1 MNLRSIFDS
10 PGQSLLRF
18 PIDRAR
24 LICVRGAW
32 PSIFCLLVARFLLV
46 AVLLSTTEISNP
58 SGLPSLEIKDF
69 IERERAFDSRE
80 KLPELFELK
89 SLPDLLNSRFQT
101 RKKPF
106 TKTQAFKFNP

>member
-1 MNLRSIFDS
+1 M
-10 PGQSLLRF
+10 
-18 PIDRAR
+18 
-24 LICVRGAW
+24 
-32 PSIFCLLVARFLLV
+32 ARFLLV

-101 RKKPF
+101 KKKPF
-106 TKTQAFKFNP
+106 IQTQTSILNVQLKSFYIWTSRKF

>member
-1 MNLRSIFDS
+1 M
-10 PGQSLLRF
+10 
-18 PIDRAR
+18 
-24 LICVRGAW
+24 
-32 PSIFCLLVARFLLV
+32 V

-89 SLPDLLNSRFQT
+89 SLPDLLNSCFQT
-101 RKKPF
+101 RKKLLFNLKLLHKILYLRIF
-106 TKTQAFKFNP
+106 TIIDFHF